1 MRDLLLCTLLALNL
15 AVLLRWH
22 ERVGLFPAD
31 PADAAGGV
39 IIGAEE
45 LTPFELGHGSMRVMW
60 STPLLRLNL
69 LHAALQGPNPQQQQQ
84 RYGEMLALLLASVR
98 EGHARVAEEF
108 AGNLTEDP
116 ASANGLNGVFFRWQT
131 RHANPGWP
139 SMFRTPESAAAL
151 RAAESFWQA
160 GVDLFLAAVGHPEHS
175 IASRSRTLHPWATVH
190 ADCVWHNV
198 HTHPNNLVSGVF
210 YLSIPPG
217 SGKII
222 FYDPRGPLPPFD
234 DTYEIVPRPGD
245 LLIFPSWLP
254 HLVSSSTTSLDSPRV
269 SVAFNVEG
277 SWHDT
282 SAIAT
287 EFQVTP

>member
-1 MRDLLLCTLLALNL
+1 MGRHHFTVNSIEQSQMGRKERKDNKNSARHTFSFVCCFFGMMAMRDLLLCTLLALNL

-22 ERVGLFPAD
+22 ERVGLFPQAD

-69 LHAALQGPNPQQQQQ
+69 LNAALQGANPQQQQQ

-98 EGHARVAEEF
+98 EGHARVAEEY

-151 RAAESFWQA
+151 
-160 GVDLFLAAVGHPEHS
+160 
-175 IASRSRTLHPWATVH
+175 
-190 ADCVWHNV
+190 
-198 HTHPNNLVSGVF
+198 
-210 YLSIPPG
+210 
-217 SGKII
+217 
-222 FYDPRGPLPPFD
+222 
-234 DTYEIVPRPGD
+234 
-245 LLIFPSWLP
+245 
-254 HLVSSSTTSLDSPRV
+254 
-269 SVAFNVEG
+269 
-277 SWHDT
+277 
-282 SAIAT
+282 
-287 EFQVTP
+287 